1 MDHVDWLF
9 QQLHAHRCITY
20 FCGAHLHDVQYHQL
34 SQCGFVGVAGRQ
46 ARALF
51 TTKHG
56 AAIFQLDDGLV
67 VGHLH
72 DSRFMG
78 LIFVEIFLID
88 VEASHCDE
96 KFS

>member
-1 MDHVDWLF
+1 
-9 QQLHAHRCITY
+9 
-20 FCGAHLHDVQYHQL
+20 
-34 SQCGFVGVAGRQ
+34 
-46 ARALF
+46 
-51 TTKHG
+51 
-56 AAIFQLDDGLV
+56 LDDGLV

-78 LIFVEIFLID
+78 LIFVEIFLIG